1 MNAPHLLRTVLGW
14 PVETQQGSRR
24 NALVA
29 STALTA
35 LRKERE
41 EVEDF
46 LVATTHRHA
55 SQQAHDPQ
63 HLRRDVI

>member
-1 MNAPHLLRTVLGW
+1 MNAPQLLRTVLGW

-46 LVATTHRHA
+46 LAGRVRYTTP
-55 SQQAHDPQ
+55 QQAHHPQ